1 MSMVRTLSSFLA
13 LCALVASGALCPA
26 WAVPPPLP
34 MLVPDNTQDA
44 VRTQLALQQA
54 QAQANAAESQARLQA
69 QLNATQARFEA
80 QVAAQEQAQLAQA
93 RQGTATSAGLPPPVL
108 PIGVPVH
115 EPVGGPLGTME
126 LARLTP
132 KLGHYFGTDH
142 GVLVVRA
149 PAHGVLSLKDGDVI
163 LSIGGRTPRS
173 SSQAAR
179 ILTSY
184 DPGQKIR
191 LVLMR
196 EHRRINITTVMP
208 GPPSGR

>member
-1 MSMVRTLSSFLA
+1 MGMSRKLFIVLAICAAMTPGAFPSS
-13 LCALVASGALCPA
+13 

-34 MLVPDNTQDA
+34 MVAPDNPQDA
-44 VRTQLALQQA
+44 VRTQLAIQQA

-80 QVAAQEQAQLAQA
+80 QVAAQQQAQLATA
-93 RQGTATSAGLPPPVL
+93 RQAAAGLPQPVL
-108 PIGVPVH
+108 PIGVPTQ
-115 EPVGGPLGTME
+115 EPVQGPIATME
-126 LARLTP
+126 LARVTP
-132 KLGHYFGTDH
+132 ELGRYFGTDR

-149 PAHGVLSLKDGDVI
+149 PAHGVLSLQDGDVI

-173 SSQAAR
+173 SSQATR
-179 ILTSY
+179 ILASY

-191 LVLMR
+191 LVIMR

-208 GPPSGR
+208 GPPAGR

>member
-1 MSMVRTLSSFLA
+1 MILA
-13 LCALVASGALCPA
+13 VSVAVASGAVASA

-34 MLVPDNTQDA
+34 MVMPDNPQDA
-44 VRTQLALQQA
+44 VQTQLALQQA

-80 QVAAQEQAQLAQA
+80 QVAAQEQAQLVGA
-93 RQGTATSAGLPPPVL
+93 RQRAATSAGLPQPVL
-108 PIGVPVH
+108 PIGVPLQQ
-115 EPVGGPLGTME
+115 PQRGPIGTME
-126 LARLTP
+126 LVRLTP
-132 KLGHYFGTDH
+132 TLGHYFGTDR

-149 PAHGVLSLKDGDVI
+149 PAHGVLSLEDGDVI

-184 DPGQKIR
+184 DPGQKIP
-191 LVLMR
+191 LLIMR
-196 EHRRINITTVMP
+196 DHRRINITAVMP
-208 GPPSGR
+208 ALPSGQ

>member
-1 MSMVRTLSSFLA
+1 MILA
-13 LCALVASGALCPA
+13 ASAAVASGAGASA

-34 MLVPDNTQDA
+34 MVAPDNPQDA
-44 VRTQLALQQA
+44 VQTQIALQQA

-80 QVAAQEQAQLAQA
+80 QVAAQQQAQLARA
-93 RQGTATSAGLPPPVL
+93 RQGAATAASLPQPVL
-108 PIGVPVH
+108 PLGMPRQ
-115 EPVGGPLGTME
+115 EPARGPIGTME

-132 KLGHYFGTDH
+132 TLGRYFGTDR

-149 PAHGVLSLKDGDVI
+149 PAHGVLSLEDGDVI

-184 DPGQKIR
+184 DPGQEIP
-191 LVLMR
+191 LVIMR
-196 EHRRINITTVMP
+196 DHRRMNITTVMP
-208 GPPSGR
+208 ALPSGQ

>member
-1 MSMVRTLSSFLA
+1 MV
-13 LCALVASGALCPA
+13 
-26 WAVPPPLP
+26 
-34 MLVPDNTQDA
+34 VPDNTRDA
-44 VRTQLALQQA
+44 VQTQLALQQA

-80 QVAAQEQAQLAQA
+80 QVAGEEQEQLARA
-93 RQGTATSAGLPPPVL
+93 RQGVAASPGLPQPVL
-108 PIGVPVH
+108 PIGVPLQ
-115 EPVGGPLGTME
+115 EPVRGPIGTME
-126 LARLTP
+126 LVRLTP
-132 KLGHYFGTDH
+132 KLGHYFGTDR

-149 PAHGVLSLKDGDVI
+149 PAHGVLSLQDGDVI

-191 LVLMR
+191 LVIMR

-208 GPPSGR
+208 ALPSGQ